1 MFHAIGARD
10 SVTLEGTDL
19 DGAIVMHN
27 HPMEFGEPCSF
38 GKDDYEML
46 QQNPRMTLMAAASGG
61 YRYEMKAGPKI
72 AEVGYDDAMGRIP
85 MSEVDRDD
93 FQHLVMRSL
102 NDLKAI
108 RYRRKDL

>member
-1 MFHAIGARD
+1 
-10 SVTLEGTDL
+10 
-19 DGAIVMHN
+19 
-27 HPMEFGEPCSF
+27 
-38 GKDDYEML
+38 
-46 QQNPRMTLMAAASGG
+46 
-61 YRYEMKAGPKI
+61 MKAGPKI
-72 AEVGYDDAMGRIP
+72 AEGRYDDAMGGIP

>member
-1 MFHAIGARD
+1 
-10 SVTLEGTDL
+10 
-19 DGAIVMHN
+19 MHN
-27 HPMEFGEPCSF
+27 HVLLYGEPCSF
-38 GKDDYEML
+38 GKDDYVTLSE
-46 QQNPRMTLMAAASGG
+46 NPKITLFMACGGG

-72 AEVGYDDAMGRIP
+72 AKVGYDDAMGRIP
-85 MSEVDRDD
+85 LSEVDRDD